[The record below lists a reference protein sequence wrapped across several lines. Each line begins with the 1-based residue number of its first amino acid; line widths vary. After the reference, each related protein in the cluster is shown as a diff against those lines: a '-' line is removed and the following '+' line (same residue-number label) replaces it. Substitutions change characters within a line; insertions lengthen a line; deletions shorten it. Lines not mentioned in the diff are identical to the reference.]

1 MRETARK
8 GMTGCM
14 AAMFMILIAAC
25 QSDWRD
31 GIPQQWSEES
41 VAFTAAVSS
50 SRQATR
56 ADGTIINKGEKKLPA
71 TSLSKTESFPGY
83 RVGIFGCYTGQNKWA
98 DLVNLS
104 KKNAPTDEEKKT
116 LENYYSANQMFNV
129 PADIDA
135 DGKLTYSPLRF
146 WPNNV
151 VESALPS
158 QTHEYMTFWAY
169 YPYNA
174 SSSMGDY
181 GIAITSDELSAGKG
195 MGQVKFTMHPDA
207 AQQNDFLISAP
218 VTDCNRDAYPL
229 LRTNPESDGTP
240 TYEPQPVQF
249 QLFHMLA
256 QVRVYA
262 FINGNDKMVYQED
275 KCTQAMLDT
284 WDGEKFTDS
293 HLDTEATKKYFRKDD
308 GLTSIVPKDSWL
320 QEGDVVNNITI
331 TADNIGTYA
340 DLKPAVMNE
349 LGSWVELKVGDP
361 IPDESQCI
369 RWTRSTVW
377 NLSHTSQRPEITY
390 TMELNN
396 IKTSAT
402 FYPEYHADGSVTIDF
417 DQPATLGS
425 ATINHYI
432 MNPYWFTFRN
442 GQRERLNDN
451 YMFGYFEDTPVYNK
465 IDATATMD
473 GYDDIDGRDWTGTN
487 DPLDYLS
494 SKTTEEKEELKGT
507 GDNASKHYN
516 FAPGNILLVVPQE
529 LSDDDVPHIVIT
541 ATGKTTKNGV
551 SQGDATA
558 KVTVNMLKMG
568 ISWES
573 GYIYCYAF
581 LDDLRPGDDKVRGP
595 ESITVVFDSSQYTD
609 QW

>member
-56 ADGTIINKGEKKLPA
+56 ANATIINKGEKKLPA

-83 RVGIFGCYTGQNKWA
+83 QVGIFGCYTGQNKWA
-98 DLVNLS
+98 DLVSLS
-104 KKNAPTDEEKKT
+104 KKNDPTDEEKKT

-129 PADIDA
+129 QADIDA

-229 LRTNPESDGTP
+229 LRTNPESSETP

-262 FINGNDKMVYQED
+262 FVRGSDKMVY
-275 KCTQAMLDT
+275 LDENG
-284 WDGEKFTDS
+284 DGEPDLADAAWLADGSVGNFIADEYGNIYTLK
-293 HLDTEATKKYFRKDD
+293 EKD
-308 GLTSIVPKDSWL
+308 G
-320 QEGDVVNNITI
+320 EGKWTI
-331 TADNIGTYA
+331 EQTTTGGA
-340 DLKPAVMNE
+340 DLTQEEFIDKK
-349 LGSWVELKVGDP
+349 LKV
-361 IPDESQCI
+361 PDEEKCV
-369 RWTRSTVW
+369 RWSRSNPEIWDVTH
-377 NLSHTSQRPEITY
+377 SRRRAEITY

-473 GYDDIDGRDWTGTN
+473 GYDDIDGQNWTSFPSYDPTSLE
-487 DPLDYLS
+487 DPLYYL
-494 SKTTEEKEELKGT
+494 KDHNQHEEIKVTVDGEL
-507 GDNASKHYN
+507 KHYN
-516 FAPGNILLVVPQE
+516 FAPGNILLVVPQV
-529 LSDDDVPHIVIT
+529 LSDDDVPHIIIS
-541 ATGKTTKNGV
+541 AKGKQAIWNAETKKWEEGKEL
-551 SQGDATA
+551 SA

>member
-1 MRETARK
+1 
-8 GMTGCM
+8 MTGCM

-56 ADGTIINKGEKKLPA
+56 ANATIINKGEKKLPA

-83 RVGIFGCYTGQNKWA
+83 QVGIFGCYTGQNKWA
-98 DLVNLS
+98 DLVSLS
-104 KKNAPTDEEKKT
+104 KKNDPTDEEKKT

-129 PADIDA
+129 QADIDA

-229 LRTNPESDGTP
+229 LRTNPESSETP

-262 FINGNDKMVYQED
+262 FVRGSDKMVY
-275 KCTQAMLDT
+275 LDENG
-284 WDGEKFTDS
+284 DGEPDLADAAWLADGSVGNFIADEYGNIYTLK
-293 HLDTEATKKYFRKDD
+293 EKD
-308 GLTSIVPKDSWL
+308 G
-320 QEGDVVNNITI
+320 EGKWTI
-331 TADNIGTYA
+331 EQTTTGGA
-340 DLKPAVMNE
+340 DLTQEEFIDKK
-349 LGSWVELKVGDP
+349 LKV
-361 IPDESQCI
+361 PDEEKCV
-369 RWTRSTVW
+369 RWSRSNPEIWDVTH
-377 NLSHTSQRPEITY
+377 SRRRAEITY

-473 GYDDIDGRDWTGTN
+473 GYDDIDGQNWTSFPSYDPTSLE
-487 DPLDYLS
+487 DPLYYL
-494 SKTTEEKEELKGT
+494 KDHNQHEEIKVTVDGEL
-507 GDNASKHYN
+507 KHYN
-516 FAPGNILLVVPQE
+516 FAPGNILLVVPQV
-529 LSDDDVPHIVIT
+529 LSDDDVPHIIIS
-541 ATGKTTKNGV
+541 AKGKQAIWNAETKKWEEGKEL
-551 SQGDATA
+551 SA